1 MSTLLVCV
9 DFSNVTSALIE
20 AAERQSRAL
29 GADVVLLHVAPQE
42 PDFVGFEVGPE
53 PVRHIVAQRLREE
66 HRQVQQLADAL
77 RARGIEAQGLLVMG
91 SVVDKTL
98 EQARRLHAE
107 MILMGSHGHSA
118 IYDLLVGSATESVL
132 RHADRPVLVVPARGR

>member
-1 MSTLLVCV
+1 MAKRAP
-9 DFSNVTSALIE
+9 TSVPGPAPDRSSSGAS
-20 AAERQSRAL
+20 AAPRL
-29 GADVVLLHVAPQE
+29 VLLAGKE
-42 PDFVGFEVGPE
+42 SFLRSAYTDE
-53 PVRHIVAQRLREE
+53 IAQ
-66 HRQVQQLADAL
+66 AL